1 MTPVTPLGRCIA
13 ALASMSGILV
23 LAIPV
28 SIIST
33 NFNSEFSKL
42 ARQKEQVKARMAL
55 LSKHFRCVYCARPAC
70 LRGKPLFYPACA
82 HHPTFPPPQGKQD
95 WP

>member
-1 MTPVTPLGRCIA
+1 MTPVTSTGRFIA

-33 NFNSEFSKL
+33 NFNSEFAKL
-42 ARQKEQVKARMAL
+42 GRQKEQVKARMAL
-55 LSKHFRCVYCARPAC
+55 LSKHFR
-70 LRGKPLFYPACA
+70 
-82 HHPTFPPPQGKQD
+82 
-95 WP
+95 

>member
-1 MTPVTPLGRCIA
+1 MSPVTPTGRFIA

-33 NFNSEFSKL
+33 NFNSEFSQL
-42 ARQKEQVKARMAL
+42 IRQKEQVKARMAL
-55 LSKHFRCVYCARPAC
+55 LSKHFR
-70 LRGKPLFYPACA
+70 
-82 HHPTFPPPQGKQD
+82 
-95 WP
+95 